1 MLGKWMVA
9 FYVGDKIYKI
19 EVSTIDKV
27 IYTDL
32 LHERPIPIKVIY
44 F

>member
-1 MLGKWMVA
+1 MVA
-9 FYVGDKIYKI
+9 LYVGDKIYKI

-32 LHERPIPIKVIY
+32 LHKRPIPIKVIY